1 MGGNGRGEKLFMS
14 EKELNTADLSGVVI
28 MESIGNP
35 EEEVKLDTPVPVL
48 HINICKGTP
57 PL

>member
-1 MGGNGRGEKLFMS
+1 MS